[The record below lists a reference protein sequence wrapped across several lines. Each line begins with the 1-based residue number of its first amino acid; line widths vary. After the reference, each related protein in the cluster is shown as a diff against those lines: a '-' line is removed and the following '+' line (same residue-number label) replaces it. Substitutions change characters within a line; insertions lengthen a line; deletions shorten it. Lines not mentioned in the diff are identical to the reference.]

1 MMTLEQL
8 CKWLVDQNVSTDV
21 IENFRGTRV
30 CMLATYLI
38 LFLHAGTIGVVENE
52 MDNEAVGTLLS
63 GCCTRTGLS
72 KRFNTKTWS

>member
-1 MMTLEQL
+1 MH
-8 CKWLVDQNVSTDV
+8 V
-21 IENFRGTRV
+21 
-30 CMLATYLI
+30 TYLI

-52 MDNEAVGTLLS
+52 MDEEAVGTLLS